1 MATKRICSVPGC
13 IKPSHSY
20 GRCRPHHLRFVRY
33 GDPLGGTAKGELPAF
48 VAKALATETD
58 DCILW
63 PYGKAGSGYGV
74 LTVDGR
80 HVYAHRMVCEA
91 ANGPMPSGKRDA
103 AHGCGNSSCINKR
116 HLRWATPKENDAD
129 KIIHG
134 TTNKGERHGNSKLTD
149 FDVLAIRKRLRQ
161 GETQRSVARDFS
173 VHVMTVCNIGLG
185 KRWTHVE

>member
-1 MATKRICSVPGC
+1 MAAKSICSVPGC
-13 IKPSHSY
+13 DKPSHSF
-20 GRCRPHHLRFVRY
+20 GRCRNHHLRFVRH
-33 GDPLGGTAKGELPAF
+33 GDPLGGTGKGDLMIF
-48 VAKALATETD
+48 VNQALAAETD
-58 DCILW
+58 ECIPW
-63 PYGKAGSGYGV
+63 PYGKAGSQYGV
-74 LTVDGR
+74 LNIEGR
-80 HVYAHRMVCEA
+80 RAYAHRVVCEA
-91 ANGPMPSGKRDA
+91 AHGPMPADKREA

-116 HLRWATPKENDAD
+116 HLRWATHKENDAD

-161 GETQRSVARDFS
+161 GETQRSVAKDFS